1 MKTRQV
7 CIRASEFSDDDIDRA
22 GEILARLPA
31 DAPPDPEWRDAAQL
45 INQWRR
51 LHTGPLT
58 TFRNNLRRRA
68 KSEGIVAG
76 RIKRLPS
83 IISKLQRLSRI
94 RLSEMQDIAGC
105 RAVLP
110 NVEDAFQVANSLMGS
125 RVKHRLVRTHNYL
138 AEPRPSGYRSLHLV
152 YSYRAALKHALDEL
166 NVEIQIRTRRQHLW
180 ATAVETVGTFTGEAL
195 KSGGGEEDWLRF
207 FVLMS
212 SWIAHR
218 EGLPAVPGTPED
230 PDSLRQELRSLAGR
244 IRAEEILGSFQAA
257 TAQLQQL
264 KARRGGWLVLKL
276 DHQQRR
282 TTWKLFGSRD
292 ADEASDFY
300 LEREMESRERPDV
313 AVVMVSVVSLDALR
327 RTYPNYF
334 TNLLQFRRLMRG
346 ALA

>member
-1 MKTRQV
+1 MRP
-7 CIRASEFSDDDIDRA
+7 SEFSNDDIDRA
-22 GEILARLPA
+22 GEILARLPD

-45 INQWRR
+45 VNQWRR

-83 IISKLQRLSRI
+83 IIYKLQRLSRI

-125 RVKHRLVRTHNYL
+125 RVKHRLVRIHNYL
-138 AEPRPSGYRSLHLV
+138 AEPRPSGYRSLHLI
-152 YSYRAALKHALDEL
+152 YSYRGGREHTLDEL
-166 NVEIQIRTRRQHLW
+166 NVEIQIRTRLQHQW
-180 ATAVETVGTFTGEAL
+180 ATAVETVDTFTGKRL
-195 KSGGGEEDWLRF
+195 KSGGGEEDWRRF

-212 SWIAHR
+212 SWIAR
-218 EGLPAVPGTPED
+218 LEGLPAVPGTPGD
-230 PDSLRQELRSLAGR
+230 PDSLRQELRTLAGR
-244 IRAEEILGSFQAA
+244 IRAEESLGSFHAA

-264 KARRGGWLVLKL
+264 KTRRGGWLVLEL
-276 DHQQRR
+276 DREKET
-282 TTWKLFGSRD
+282 TTWKLFGARD
-292 ADEASDFY
+292 ADEVSDFY
-300 LEREMESRERPDV
+300 LEREMESRERPEV
-313 AVVMVSVVSLDALR
+313 AVVMVSVVSLTALR

>member
-1 MKTRQV
+1 MLDR
-7 CIRASEFSDDDIDRA
+7 IRPSEFSDDDINRA
-22 GEILARLPA
+22 GEILARLP
-31 DAPPDPEWRDAAQL
+31 DYAPPDAEWLEAAQL
-45 INQWRR
+45 VNQWRT

-68 KSEGIVAG
+68 TRGIVAG

-105 RAVLP
+105 RAILP
-110 NVEDAFQVANSLMGS
+110 SVEDAFQVANSLMES

-152 YSYRAALKHALDEL
+152 YSYRADRKHDFGGL
-166 NVEIQIRTRRQHLW
+166 NVEIQIRTGQQHEW
-180 ATAVETVGTFTGEAL
+180 ATAVETVDTFTRQTL
-195 KSGGGEEDWLRF
+195 KSGGGGEGWKRF

-212 SWIAHR
+212 SWVAYK

-230 PDSLRQELRSLAGR
+230 PDSLRQELRKVAGR
-244 IRAEEILGSFQAA
+244 VRAEESLASFQSA
-257 TAQLQQL
+257 TAQLQRIEAL
-264 KARRGGWLVLKL
+264 KGGWLVLEL

-282 TTWKLFGSRD
+282 TTGRLFGSRE
-292 ADEASDFY
+292 ADKASDKY
-300 LEREMESRERPDV
+300 LEREMESRKRPDLD
-313 AVVMVSVVSLDALR
+313 VVMVSVVSLAALR
-327 RTYPNYF
+327 RTFPNYF
-334 TNLLQFRRLMRG
+334 TSLSRFRRLLRD